1 MTIAHFSILG
11 VRIHRCKSGL
21 SSRCDNFAPRSSL
34 LSQQDAFG
42 AMPDHRLV
50 FVPSRTVVP
59 SVNNAPL
66 QAVMSPI
73 TVVTP
78 PIQVVMSRIQA
89 VMPRIKAVTL
99 RIKAVSLRIKAVIFG
114 SPRRLM
120 PVTPP
125 FAGSKSAPSTP
136 SAPWES
142 RLGNPSQCSGKRK
155 SPSETERSS
164 LTVRGFDHGPGGHA
178 RVTKR
183 VVEPVMTLC
192 FIPALITAVTA

>member
-1 MTIAHFSILG
+1 MTIAHVSIPG

-99 RIKAVSLRIKAVIFG
+99 RIKAVIFG

-120 PVTPP
+120 PVAPP
-125 FAGSKSAPSTP
+125 FAGSKSAQ
-136 SAPWES
+136 SAQFES
-142 RLGNPSQCSGKRK
+142 RLGNLSQYSGKRK
-155 SPSETERSS
+155 LSPETEKQNLTIREKVQRGEKEVRSE
-164 LTVRGFDHGPGGHA
+164 
-178 RVTKR
+178 K
-183 VVEPVMTLC
+183 
-192 FIPALITAVTA
+192 